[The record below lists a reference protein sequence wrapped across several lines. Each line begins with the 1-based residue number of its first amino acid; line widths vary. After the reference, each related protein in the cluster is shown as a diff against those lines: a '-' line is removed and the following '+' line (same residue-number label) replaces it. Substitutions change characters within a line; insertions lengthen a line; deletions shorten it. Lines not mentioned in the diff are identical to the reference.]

1 MGKTYYIFM
10 RLTFSFLFLDLN
22 EDVDSE
28 ILIIT
33 GKVFDITGPQYLS
46 QSRLLYNINRRN

>member
-1 MGKTYYIFM
+1 MGQTYYIFM
-10 RLTFSFLFLDLN
+10 RLTFSFMFLDLN

-28 ILIIT
+28 ILIVT
-33 GKVFDITGPQYLS
+33 GKVFDITGPQYRS